1 MYAPRVKLCYKMWI
15 SQTSVFN
22 MSISK
27 STEII
32 ARLKQITATST
43 DSGLS
48 EQLGV
53 SPQTLSSWKGR
64 ERMPYSVC
72 IDLAEQHGISLDWLL
87 TGAGPMRR
95 TAQLEEPAS
104 EPEQRMLAIFRT
116 LTAADQQFVQQ
127 MAQERQR
134 LRDLEQRL
142 DSLYEQG
149 SRGPNA

>member
-1 MYAPRVKLCYKMWI
+1 M
-15 SQTSVFN
+15 
-22 MSISK
+22 SK

-32 ARLKQITATST
+32 VRLKQITATTT

-48 EQLGV
+48 ERLGV

-64 ERMPYSVC
+64 ERMPYSLC

-87 TGAGPMRR
+87 TGVGPMRR
-95 TAQLEEPAS
+95 SAECNASAS
-104 EPEQRMLAIFRT
+104 EPEQRMLAIFRA
-116 LTAADQQFVQQ
+116 LTVADQQFVEQ

-142 DSLYEQG
+142 DKLYEQT
-149 SRGPNA
+149 SFAPNA

>member
-1 MYAPRVKLCYKMWI
+1 
-15 SQTSVFN
+15 

-32 ARLKQITATST
+32 LRLKQITATTT

-48 EQLGV
+48 ERLGV

-64 ERMPYSVC
+64 ERMPYSLC

-87 TGAGPMRR
+87 TGTGPMQRS
-95 TAQLEEPAS
+95 AEFNASAS

-116 LTAADQQFVQQ
+116 LTVADQQFVEQ

-134 LRDLEQRL
+134 LRELEQRL
-142 DSLYEQG
+142 DRLYEQTF
-149 SRGPNA
+149 SAPNA

>member
-1 MYAPRVKLCYKMWI
+1 
-15 SQTSVFN
+15 

-32 ARLKQITATST
+32 VRLKQITATTT

-48 EQLGV
+48 ERLGV

-64 ERMPYSVC
+64 ERMPYSLC

-95 TAQLEEPAS
+95 SAEFNTSAS
-104 EPEQRMLAIFRT
+104 EPEQRLLTIFRR
-116 LTAADQQFVQQ
+116 LTVADQQFVEQ

-142 DSLYEQG
+142 DRLYEQT
-149 SRGPNA
+149 SLAPNA

>member
-1 MYAPRVKLCYKMWI
+1 
-15 SQTSVFN
+15 

-27 STEII
+27 SAEII
-32 ARLKQITATST
+32 SRLKQITATST

-48 EQLGV
+48 ERIGV

-87 TGAGPMRR
+87 TGVGPMKR
-95 TAQLEEPAS
+95 TTEFEASSS

-116 LTAADQQFVQQ
+116 LTVADQQFVQQ
-127 MAQERQR
+127 IAQERQR

-142 DSLYEQG
+142 DKLYEQPPLAP
-149 SRGPNA
+149 SA

>member
-1 MYAPRVKLCYKMWI
+1 
-15 SQTSVFN
+15 

-87 TGAGPMRR
+87 TGVGPMRR
-95 TAQLEEPAS
+95 PS
-104 EPEQRMLAIFRT
+104 ESEACPSAPETEQRMLAIFRT
-116 LTAADQQFVQQ
+116 LTVADQQFVQQ

-142 DSLYEQG
+142 DLLYEQ
-149 SRGPNA
+149 SSVVPNA

>member
-1 MYAPRVKLCYKMWI
+1 
-15 SQTSVFN
+15 

-27 STEII
+27 SAEII
-32 ARLKQITATST
+32 SRLKQITTTST

-48 EQLGV
+48 ERIGV

-87 TGAGPMRR
+87 TGVGPMKR
-95 TAQLEEPAS
+95 TAELEASSS

-116 LTAADQQFVQQ
+116 LTVADQQFVQQ
-127 MAQERQR
+127 IAQERQR

-142 DSLYEQG
+142 DKLYEQPPLA
-149 SRGPNA
+149 PNA

>member
-1 MYAPRVKLCYKMWI
+1 
-15 SQTSVFN
+15 

-48 EQLGV
+48 ERLGV

-95 TAQLEEPAS
+95 TLECQAS
-104 EPEQRMLAIFRT
+104 PSQADTEQRMLAIFRT

-142 DSLYEQG
+142 DRLYEHAPAV
-149 SRGPNA
+149 PNT